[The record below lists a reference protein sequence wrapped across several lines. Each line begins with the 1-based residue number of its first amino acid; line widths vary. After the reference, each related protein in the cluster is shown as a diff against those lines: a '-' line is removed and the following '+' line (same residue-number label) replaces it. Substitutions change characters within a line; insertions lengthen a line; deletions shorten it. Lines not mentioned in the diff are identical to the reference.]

1 MQVRG
6 EVEGVLNRVAWH
18 DLTEVVTFGKRL
30 EGGDNTSHVHI
41 YGKGFQKKEKT
52 NTKAMR

>member
-1 MQVRG
+1 MQGWG

-41 YGKGFQKKEKT
+41 YGKWFQKKEKT